1 MSKNTVRKY
10 FYKIMDLLFVGLV
23 ILALTSC
30 ASSGGGSSLPL
41 PEQQSYTPPAQNSPS
56 NDKRHSFE
64 TFILEYSP
72 TATGFSDPITTTF
85 SMLEYLSLI
94 HISEPTRP
102 N

>member
-10 FYKIMDLLFVGLV
+10 FYKLMDLLFVGLV

-64 TFILEYSP
+64 TFTSEYNPNASGYSENIVV
-72 TATGFSDPITTTF
+72 TY
-85 SMLEYLSLI
+85 SMLDYTI
-94 HISEPTRP
+94 I
-102 N
+102 